1 MDKSAKRIVWKRPS
15 LKKMM
20 LVAFFLALASGSA
33 AIAAYYY
40 SRYQRVKDPQVV
52 AQEEA
57 HDLAKKVDQLIS
69 VPQNE
74 TPTIAT
80 VSDKEQL
87 KGQAFFA
94 NAENGDKVLIYVA
107 AKKAVLYRPSQD
119 KVIEA
124 APLKSEASAAQ
135 KK

>member
-1 MDKSAKRIVWKRPS
+1 MHKPAAQMIQKRYG
-15 LKKMM
+15 LKKVVF
-20 LVAFFLALASGSA
+20 VAVILALASGSVATA
-33 AIAAYYY
+33 AHYYNK
-40 SRYQRVKDPQVV
+40 YQKVKDPQVV
-52 AQEEA
+52 AQGEA
-57 HDLAKKVDQLIS
+57 QDLAKKVDRLMS

-87 KGQAFFA
+87 KGHALFA
-94 NAENGDKVLIYVA
+94 NAENGDKVLIYA
-107 AKKAVLYRPSQD
+107 TAKKAVLYRPSQD

-124 APLKSEASAAQ
+124 APLKSETSATQ